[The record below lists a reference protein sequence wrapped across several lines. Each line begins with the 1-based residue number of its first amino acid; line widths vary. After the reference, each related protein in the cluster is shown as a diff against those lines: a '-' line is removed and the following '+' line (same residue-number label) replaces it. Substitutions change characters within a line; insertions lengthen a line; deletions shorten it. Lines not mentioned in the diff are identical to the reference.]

1 VRREIPKITIL
12 LATYN
17 GVKFIDEQLA
27 SLIAQ
32 IDVQIEI
39 HVNDDG
45 STDGTLERLD
55 YWKQEGL
62 IKTLTHSQHIGATRA
77 FLKLLRESQG
87 QGPVAFCDQDDV
99 WASDKLIS
107 QVNSLENDMP
117 MLVSCKRRYI
127 DSLGKNIGAS
137 KDLSFQPNFLN
148 ALVENVVPGNSMMLN
163 QKAVMLINKY
173 ENPEITHY
181 DSWIYLLLAALGEC
195 KYISRD
201 LLGYR
206 IHEKNVVGLRKF
218 RCKEILSSVRNF
230 GRQAIY
236 FRSVVGVELPRESS
250 LELMRIISIFEK
262 GFTLTNA
269 YRLFKLRLNRQRT
282 FDRIGFRIT
291 LLVAM
296 LTKKL

>member
-1 VRREIPKITIL
+1 M
-12 LATYN
+12 
-17 GVKFIDEQLA
+17 KFIDQQLA

-32 IDVQIEI
+32 TDVQIEI
-39 HVNDDG
+39 HANDDG

-62 IKTLTHSQHIGATRA
+62 IKTLTHSEHIGATRA
-77 FLKLLRESQG
+77 FLKLLRESRS

-99 WASDKLIS
+99 WATDKLIS
-107 QVNSLENDMP
+107 QVNSLQNDKP
-117 MLVSCKRRYI
+117 MLVSCRRIYI
-127 DSLGKNIGAS
+127 DSSGKTIGAS

-163 QKAVMLINKY
+163 QKAVTLINKY
-173 ENPEITHY
+173 ENPDIAHY

-201 LLGYR
+201 LLWYR

-218 RCKEILSSVRNF
+218 RCKEILTSVRNF
-230 GRQAIY
+230 GHQAIY
-236 FRSVVGVELPRESS
+236 FRSVVGVELPRESN
-250 LELMRIISIFEK
+250 LELMRIVSVFER
-262 GFTLTNA
+262 GFNLTNI

-282 FDRIGFRIT
+282 FDRIGFRFT
-291 LLVAM
+291 LLAAM